1 MKKLNQDKLKKIIS
15 VFLLIGWCFLIF
27 SLSNR
32 NGTLS
37 TNDSD
42 LIINL
47 LGNLGVYL
55 KNSLHL
61 NITLIIRKLAH
72 IFLYFILYLL
82 IFNVMWQF
90 KIKKQFLFSF
100 IFCFLYAISD
110 EIHQMFILNRSAE
123 VLDVLIDMIGVIF
136 QMIILYGIFKKCEKK
151 HIE

>member
-1 MKKLNQDKLKKIIS
+1 
-15 VFLLIGWCFLIF
+15 
-27 SLSNR
+27 
-32 NGTLS
+32 
-37 TNDSD
+37 
-42 LIINL
+42 
-47 LGNLGVYL
+47 
-55 KNSLHL
+55 
-61 NITLIIRKLAH
+61 
-72 IFLYFILYLL
+72 
-82 IFNVMWQF
+82 MWQF